1 MRKLLIVGC
10 GLVVVAVL
18 ALAGVGAYLVSR
30 LDTNKLKKSLV
41 EQAKATLGTDVRVR
55 EMNMSLLSGVTLRGI
70 SVANPAPFPGELMT
84 AEAFVL
90 RYRLLPLLAGRVEVE
105 RLALEKPALFVAM
118 DAKGGFNYE
127 RLAKA
132 SGKGTAAAGG
142 AAPVGAAPLSIV
154 MRSLAVESGSIQMTD
169 YAKARLMSVE
179 GIDFKSA
186 FELAAGV
193 AQGAGQVTI
202 GKAGFGDVLFV
213 RDVRAPMSLSKDR
226 ISLSPIRGDVAG
238 GSLSGDL
245 KVDLKGGLRYTTQ
258 MTLKGASVKRLLE
271 EAKSAAAVSGTLSA
285 SARFEGS
292 GGMPT
297 LRGEGSADIASCRA
311 ENSRVLGLLAS
322 LLQVPELAHPDF
334 ETCRVEFKQTGS
346 RFATPVV
353 TLTGD
358 AMRLSGHGTLNLDT
372 SQLDYEMSLALSP
385 KLFAKVT
392 RPELRG
398 GFQQQNDGFS
408 ALPFRL
414 YGTTLDPKTDIL
426 SRIGKAA
433 ATSVAKEQLG
443 RLFGKKK
450 SQ

>member
-1 MRKLLIVGC
+1 MKKLLIAGC
-10 GLVVVAVL
+10 GLVVVGVL
-18 ALAGVGAYLVSR
+18 GVAGLGAYLLSR
-30 LDTNKLKKSLV
+30 LDTKKLEKSLV
-41 EQAKATLGTDVRVR
+41 EQGKATLGTDVRVR
-55 EMNMSLLSGVTLRGI
+55 EMSLSLLSGVTVKGI
-70 SVANPAPFPGELMT
+70 AVANPAPFAGDLLT
-84 AEAFVL
+84 ADAFVL
-90 RYRLLPLLAGRVEVE
+90 RYRLLPLLAGRIEVE
-105 RLALEKPALFVAM
+105 RLAFEKPALFVAM

-127 RLAKA
+127 RLARA
-132 SGKGTAAAGG
+132 SGKGTASAGG

-154 MRSLAVESGSIQMTD
+154 MKSLAVESGSIQMTD

-193 AQGAGQVTI
+193 AQGAGQVTVAQ
-202 GKAGFGDVLFV
+202 AGFGDLLFV
-213 RDVRAPMSLSKDR
+213 RNVRAPMSLSKDKV
-226 ISLSPIRGDVAG
+226 SLSPIQADVAG
-238 GSLSGDL
+238 GSLTGDL

-258 MTLKGASVKRLLE
+258 MTLKGASVKKLLE

-322 LLQVPELAHPDF
+322 VLSVPELAHPDF
-334 ETCRVEFKQTGS
+334 ETCRVEFKQAGS
-346 RFATPVV
+346 RFTTPVV
-353 TLTGD
+353 KLTGD
-358 AMRLSGHGTLNLDT
+358 AMRLTGHGSLNLDT

-398 GFQQQNDGFS
+398 GFQAQSDGFQ
-408 ALPFRL
+408 ALPFKL